1 MGICSTREVINV
13 CFKIPT
19 QQWSD
24 KEEEIREGG
33 RGSRVKTTLSYRK
46 RPPREF
52 ENVVLR
58 GRPFNSSEGGAG

>member
-1 MGICSTREVINV
+1 M
-13 CFKIPT
+13 CFKFSK

-24 KEEEIREGG
+24 KEERIRGGGGEGRE

-52 ENVVLR
+52 ENVVL
-58 GRPFNSSEGGAG
+58 N